1 MLYWTGTN
9 CTELKV
15 QWMPNSKQAKQQT
28 TTGTLFVSYSPSEN
42 KKHSTNSFLS
52 ISKMMIHQGQ
62 KVHAF
67 ISSILKKQNKKLL
80 RDDVCCTKRLEPDTT
95 EMRVGAMVT
104 HSTYK
109 AKLKELCASVHSHRR
124 LYLNL
129 PNVIYN
135 QLINNNQG
143 DSEGV

>member
-1 MLYWTGTN
+1 
-9 CTELKV
+9 
-15 QWMPNSKQAKQQT
+15 
-28 TTGTLFVSYSPSEN
+28 
-42 KKHSTNSFLS
+42 
-52 ISKMMIHQGQ
+52 MIHQGQ

-67 ISSILKKQNKKLL
+67 TSSILKKTLLL

-109 AKLKELCASVHSHRR
+109 AKLKELCVSVHSHRR

-143 DSEGV
+143 NSDGV